1 MKRASNGQSNVGT
14 VSRLELRKA
23 VLHIKAKRAGSAAKK
38 SARPFASPTPA
49 EIERYWGHFGVGN
62 SSASSPAGSAAR
74 VKTAKKAKVAK
85 KATVKKV
92 ASKKLH
98 RAS

>member
-1 MKRASNGQSNVGT
+1 MKRASNGQSNAGT
-14 VSRLELRKA
+14 VSRVELRKA

-38 SARPFASPTPA
+38 STRAFASSTPA

-62 SSASSPAGSAAR
+62 SSASSAAGSERA
-74 VKTAKKAKVAK
+74 KTAKKAKVAK
-85 KATVKKV
+85 KAAAKKV